1 MFDMGTVPRLNHPIK
16 RCFLFSIGVAVYPH
30 PPSILH
36 ESVPLDVSVLL
47 VKVVCCF
54 KSFKKDVQTAD
65 RAGFKARGNTG
76 TLGSEFIMI
85 QRLNLCLVSR
95 VR

>member
-36 ESVPLDVSVLL
+36 ESVPLDVSVLSEKVGCHFISFEKN
-47 VKVVCCF
+47 VKA
-54 KSFKKDVQTAD
+54 AD
-65 RAGFKARGNTG
+65 HADFKALGNTG
-76 TLGSEFIMI
+76 TLVF
-85 QRLNLCLVSR
+85 RLQ
-95 VR
+95 